1 MKPSSLRKG
10 DKVRRAIGVG
20 AGLGTVWTFLRI
32 ERDAAGRAS
41 VAVLQSDACRGLNG
55 QDDAGL
61 ATVTVA
67 ELARNFVPAAA
78 HA

>member
-1 MKPSSLRKG
+1 MKPSTLRAG
-10 DKVRRAIGVG
+10 AKVRRVSGG
-20 AGLGTVWTFLRI
+20 NVWTFVRL
-32 ERDAAGRAS
+32 ERDSAGRAS

-67 ELARNFVPAAA
+67 ELARNFVPACA

>member
-1 MKPSSLRKG
+1 MKPSTLRAG
-10 DKVRRAIGVG
+10 AKVRRVTGG
-20 AGLGTVWTFLRI
+20 NPWTFLRI

-55 QDDAGL
+55 PDDAGL

-67 ELARNFVPAAA
+67 ELARNFVPASA

>member
-1 MKPSSLRKG
+1 MKPSTLRAG
-10 DKVRRAIGVG
+10 AKVRRVNGG
-20 AGLGTVWTFLRI
+20 NVWTFLRI

-67 ELARNFVPAAA
+67 ELARNFVPASA

>member
-1 MKPSSLRKG
+1 MKPSTLRPG
-10 DKVRRAIGVG
+10 AMVRRTTGG
-20 AGLGTVWTFLRI
+20 NVWTFLRL
-32 ERDAAGRAS
+32 ERDGAGRAS

-55 QDDAGL
+55 PDDDGL

-67 ELARNFVPAAA
+67 ELARNFVPASA